1 MHGIAKHSPWTAE
14 QKTANDGYKK
24 VDNKQME
31 MFARIMYDNFL
42 EEAKTLH
49 RLPRATTVLTFVQ
62 GGPGTRCL
70 PSQLCENQSQWYP
83 LWFHLSW
90 MDLAVSDY
98 TL

>member
-14 QKTANDGYKK
+14 QKTANAGYKK
-24 VDNKQME
+24 LDNKQME

-49 RLPRATTVLTFVQ
+49 RLPRATTVLTFV
-62 GGPGTRCL
+62 PGTRCL
-70 PSQLCENQSQWYP
+70 PSRQCENQSQWYP
-83 LWFHLSW
+83 LWFHLLW
-90 MDLAVSDY
+90 MDWAVTGC